1 MKACTVYNAADRGPD
16 KDQIIDG
23 TGLQYG
29 KILENPL
36 CIGSNG
42 FQTTPQYNGD
52 AGKSIKPIELFTV
65 PWTPELVQCVGTKL
79 AKLNPSHFHHQ
90 SLCP

>member
-29 KILENPL
+29 KMLENPMY
-36 CIGSNG
+36 IGSNG
-42 FQTTPQYNGD
+42 F
-52 AGKSIKPIELFTV
+52 
-65 PWTPELVQCVGTKL
+65 
-79 AKLNPSHFHHQ
+79 
-90 SLCP
+90 